1 MNLVTEHLTI
11 RELRM
16 EDLEQ
21 FDRLGNSDFVL
32 HICVCSRWTA
42 KAPETTCNR

>member
-16 EDLEQ
+16 EDLTGWEIPTSSC
-21 FDRLGNSDFVL
+21 N
-32 HICVCSRWTA
+32 ICVCSRWTA

>member
-21 FDRLGNSDFVL
+21 L
-32 HICVCSRWTA
+32 IATA
-42 KAPETTCNR
+42 TFLALPKS